1 MGHPPTRPGG
11 IGKDEKRNTTKR
23 QTVKMKEDQKPH
35 PLLNCA
41 KDWAPTHPR
50 PYLTLGVGHPS
61 THRPTSRQG
70 WAARPKTKEGRPKAP
85 PFAELRKGWGTHAP
99 TALPHVRGGP
109 PVEDPENQQRPQ
121 QRVRP
126 AQEKTNSR
134 RGENQRTMYGNAR
147 HAIGGKAFCGRK
159 GCAE

>member
-61 THRPTSRQG
+61 RIQKISNGRNSGCGQHKKKPT
-70 WAARPKTKEGRPKAP
+70 
-85 PFAELRKGWGTHAP
+85 
-99 TALPHVRGGP
+99 TADEKISGP
-109 PVEDPENQQRPQ
+109 CTATPGMR
-121 QRVRP
+121 
-126 AQEKTNSR
+126 
-134 RGENQRTMYGNAR
+134 
-147 HAIGGKAFCGRK
+147 
-159 GCAE
+159 

>member
-41 KDWAPTHPR
+41 KDGAPTHPR

-61 THRPTSRQG
+61 TH
-70 WAARPKTKEGRPKAP
+70 
-85 PFAELRKGWGTHAP
+85 AP

-109 PVEDPENQQRPQ
+109 PVRKYQSKDNLPPLVER
-121 QRVRP
+121 
-126 AQEKTNSR
+126 SR
-134 RGENQRTMYGNAR
+134 RKRLHYTTT
-147 HAIGGKAFCGRK
+147 
-159 GCAE
+159 